1 MSLIFLSSSDVKA
14 IFRCSTKN
22 RFGKKLKNKTLKIIF
37 FSNLKFLKL
46 YLGESL
52 VLSVNP
58 KVDVKSRGKAVTWG
72 VGKKRFH
79 DRGIMSV
86 VTIFQMKSNY
96 VLSTTAKVAKFLG
109 SKSGLLSKYQPCGD
123 ARKDVVF
130 LSVEVCLLLD

>member
-1 MSLIFLSSSDVKA
+1 LE
-14 IFRCSTKN
+14 
-22 RFGKKLKNKTLKIIF
+22 KKLKNKTLKIIF

-79 DRGIMSV
+79 DRGKIMSV
-86 VTIFQMKSNY
+86 VTIFQMKSYY
-96 VLSTTAKVAKFLG
+96 VLSTTAKVAKFIG
-109 SKSGLLSKYQPCGD
+109 SKSGLLSTLWRIAKRCCIS
-123 ARKDVVF
+123 F
-130 LSVEVCLLLD
+130 C

>member
-1 MSLIFLSSSDVKA
+1 
-14 IFRCSTKN
+14 
-22 RFGKKLKNKTLKIIF
+22 
-37 FSNLKFLKL
+37 
-46 YLGESL
+46 
-52 VLSVNP
+52 
-58 KVDVKSRGKAVTWG
+58 